1 MRMAKASSAEEFKL
15 ISSFESVRK
24 TLLDQRFS
32 DRLEKPLAYWA
43 LPNDRRLPLA
53 FLGRTLQDLL
63 HTPFEQ
69 LSATPGI
76 GQKKITSLVKLL
88 HRATND
94 NPPMVPF
101 GSDEAAVV
109 APVEEAETES
119 CEIEGK
125 FDPALV
131 SEALWAKWRETV
143 RKHNISQEMLGR
155 LAPTL
160 QHLPTVIW
168 QTPLSKYLNY
178 TVAEIRQ
185 LRTHGEKRVRAVLE
199 IFHALH
205 EALSGAGQPEHLSL
219 RLTPKFVPVV
229 EEFVTDVLEHPGIPT
244 PEELR
249 EKLVQPMLQQ
259 LEVDA
264 GETVYK
270 LAAGRLGL
278 DGPPQSVRQQARRM
292 GVTRARIYQLLDDC
306 SKVFDVR
313 WPEGKMQLDALA
325 AKFATEQASPEKL
338 QLFNAV
344 RELFYPSKYAEVS
357 DSAFV
362 GAAS

>member
-15 ISSFESVRK
+15 ISSFEAVRK
-24 TLLDQRFS
+24 TLLDQRFA
-32 DRLEKPLAYWA
+32 DRMEKPLAYWA

-53 FLGRTLQDLL
+53 FLGRTLNDLL
-63 HTPFEQ
+63 QTPFEQ

-94 NPPMVPF
+94 NPPMIPF
-101 GSDEAAVV
+101 GGEEPPVARTEASSAS
-109 APVEEAETES
+109 AAEAQ
-119 CEIEGK
+119 GK
-125 FDPALV
+125 FDPAVV
-131 SEALWAKWRETV
+131 SEVLWTKWRETV
-143 RKHNISQEMLGR
+143 RRHNVGSEMLGR

-160 QHLPTVIW
+160 QNLPTVIW
-168 QTPLSKYLNY
+168 HTPLSKYLNY
-178 TVAEIRQ
+178 SVGEIRQ

-199 IFHALH
+199 IFHSLH
-205 EALSGAGQPEHLSL
+205 EALSGAAQPEHLSL
-219 RLTPKFVPVV
+219 RLTPKFVPQV
-229 EEFVTDVLEHPGIPT
+229 EEWIADVLAHPGIPT

-249 EKLVQPMLQQ
+249 EKLIQPLLSQ

-264 GETVYK
+264 GESVHK

-325 AKFATEQASPEKL
+325 LKFASENANPEKL
-338 QLFNAV
+338 KVFEAV

-357 DSAFV
+357 DTAYV
-362 GAAS
+362 AS